1 MNFSC
6 SAPSL
11 GALPLTGSWKR
22 VRSTGC
28 AEHCAHACARR
39 RRAQTLHRF
48 EPTGCVLPA
57 LDDLR
62 LVRGRVMLIGDS
74 TSRYAFDE
82 LVAWLRR
89 RGQPLMCRNT
99 SQPKWTLPSGRQ
111 LRPEHAAVATVR
123 TKMEHDFA
131 MSRFEASCTWLLE
144 EILLYQPNDPYAFME
159 ELLTHGEVDSDRII
173 LVPGGDPSR

>member
-62 LVRGRVMLIGDS
+62 SVRGRVMLIGDS

-111 LRPEHAAVATVR
+111 LRPEHAAVVLLAVR
-123 TKMEHDFA
+123 RRLPWH
-131 MSRFEASCTWLLE
+131 
-144 EILLYQPNDPYAFME
+144 
-159 ELLTHGEVDSDRII
+159 
-173 LVPGGDPSR
+173 